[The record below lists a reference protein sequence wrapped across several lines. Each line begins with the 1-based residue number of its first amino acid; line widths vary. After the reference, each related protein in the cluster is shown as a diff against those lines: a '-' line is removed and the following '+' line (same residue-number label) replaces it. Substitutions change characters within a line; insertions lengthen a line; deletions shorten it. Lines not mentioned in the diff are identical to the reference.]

1 MRRLLSLL
9 AAAGLVLG
17 LASCQLQRTGSS
29 ASGSGSQPASS
40 HLEQQPQ
47 AVPFSL
53 AIYPDYSLHPALAV
67 NRANLTLAPLL
78 YEPLFWVDRTFTAV
92 PVLCQSYTVSE
103 DGLVW
108 TFSLRSGVTFSD
120 GTPLTA
126 QAAADAL
133 NTARGTGSRYA
144 SRLANV
150 TAAEADGEGR
160 LVVALTRPNG
170 SLPLLLDIPIA
181 LDSSNRP
188 VGTGPYALEEN
199 GDSLSL
205 QARSGWWQDRVLPA
219 QSISLTAVSQS
230 DDLIAAFDS
239 GTVSLV
245 DVDLMGTNALGYSGS
260 SETWDYP
267 TTDFLYLGFN
277 TRSGPCRTAQ
287 VRVALSRAVD
297 RESIVQVDYAL
308 HAQAAALPVHPA
320 SILYD
325 QSTAQSLSYD
335 LEPLLQ
341 AGLEGEELVLLVN
354 SENTA
359 KVSAAQRIAGQLQA
373 AGLAVEVE
381 RLAFEDFTAALAR
394 GDFDLYLGE
403 VVLTADFDLSALLS
417 SSGALNYGGWQDGQT
432 DALIAAL
439 AAAQGEEARQAAA
452 SALCAHLAQ
461 ESPIAPV
468 CFKNGSVLT
477 QWGRL
482 SGLSPIREN
491 VFYGLE
497 NWTIQ

>member
-1 MRRLLSLL
+1 MRRLFSFLLSAALLLSL
-9 AAAGLVLG
+9 AACGPE
-17 LASCQLQRTGSS
+17 S
-29 ASGSGSQPASS
+29 ASSGGETSSQPDSS
-40 HLEQQPQ
+40 QQEQQPQ
-47 AVPFSL
+47 AIPFSL
-53 AIYPDYSLHPALAV
+53 AVYPDYSLHPALAE
-67 NRANLTLAPLL
+67 NRANLTLSPLL
-78 YEPLFWVDRTFTAV
+78 YEPLFWVDGTFTAV

-103 DGLVW
+103 DSLVW
-108 TFSLRSGVTFSD
+108 TFTLRSGVTFSD

-126 QAAADAL
+126 QIAADAL

-144 SRLANV
+144 SRLSSV
-150 TAAEADGEGR
+150 TGVEADEEGR
-160 LVVALTRPNG
+160 LVITLSSPNG

-181 LDSSNRP
+181 LDTSDRP
-188 VGTGPYALEEN
+188 AGTGPYVLKGS

-205 QARSGWWQDRVLPA
+205 QAREGWWQDKPLPA
-219 QSISLTAVSQS
+219 QSIPLTAVSQS

-239 GTVSLV
+239 GSIALV

-260 SETWDYP
+260 SETWDYA

-287 VRVALSRAVD
+287 VRSALARAID
-297 RESIVQVDYAL
+297 RESIVQIDYAL
-308 HAQAAALPVHPA
+308 HAQAASLPVHPA
-320 SILYD
+320 SSLYD
-325 QSTAQSLSYD
+325 QELAQSLSYD
-335 LEPLLQ
+335 LEPLVQ
-341 AGLEGEELVLLVN
+341 AGLEGDSLVLLVN

-359 KVSAAQRIAGQLQA
+359 KVSVAQRIASQLQA
-373 AGLAVEVE
+373 AGLTVEVE

-417 SSGALNYGGWQDGQT
+417 SSGVLNYGGWQDSQT
-432 DALIAAL
+432 DALL
-439 AAAQGEEARQAAA
+439 AAFSAAGEGTRGDAA
-452 SALCAHLAQ
+452 SALYSHLAQ
-461 ESPIAPV
+461 EAPIAPI

-482 SGLSPIREN
+482 SGLSPVRGN

-497 NWTIQ
+497 SWTIQ